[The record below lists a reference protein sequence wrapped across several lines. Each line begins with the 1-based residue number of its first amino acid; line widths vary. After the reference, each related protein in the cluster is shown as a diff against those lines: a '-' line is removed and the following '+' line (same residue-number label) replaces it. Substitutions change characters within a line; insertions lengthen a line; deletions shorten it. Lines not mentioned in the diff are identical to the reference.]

1 MEAGVRGDGIDG
13 FSALVASVKGVKRG
27 REGIRNYVCK
37 RVCVRARVDA
47 AGRGAAC
54 LARGNA
60 VKNGRE
66 GIRNGVSVCARAYLA
81 WWPIMI
87 ADVAGLI
94 VFYYVWRR
102 CMEKISTRHCRF

>member
-1 MEAGVRGDGIDG
+1 LEAGVRGDGIDG

-66 GIRNGVSVCARAYLA
+66 GIRKSVRSCVAAGRGAVFLARGN
-81 WWPIMI
+81 
-87 ADVAGLI
+87 GLI
-94 VFYYVWRR
+94 TGRGG
-102 CMEKISTRHCRF
+102 ISLALS